1 MSPSRPYLEIPTQP
15 LFNEFPRFRRGF
27 SLEEKGYPSDITR
40 KDAEKIRLE
49 DPIAA
54 QFLRPLFTSDSFLL
68 GPHLW
73 CLWLDGVDEETLH
86 SSPELN
92 HRLKELKKLPT
103 GRGVSP
109 SHYALRKRLSPAP
122 LKRQPPSYYFAISLE
137 VDESNN
143 YLPVVRLS
151 KQTITNQ
158 TSGAIAENEHYVA
171 ALLSSRIFQ
180 LWKLTVLNHFALSE
194 WPNTFELYQTFPVP
208 EMSTREIDDIEHN
221 FDRLLRTRSNFVRNS
236 VGDLYN
242 PAYMPNQLTKA
253 HQRLDAAIFAAYR
266 ISLETPEDVICEQLF
281 QLHQQLSTTSS
292 SA

>member
-1 MSPSRPYLEIPTQP
+1 MSSYRPYLEIPTQP
-15 LFNEFPRFRRGF
+15 LFDEFPRFRRGF

-49 DPIAA
+49 DSIAA
-54 QFLRPLFTSDSFLL
+54 QFLRPLFTSDSLL
-68 GPHLW
+68 YGSHLW
-73 CLWLDGVDEETLH
+73 CLWLDGVDEETLY
-86 SSPELN
+86 SSPELT

-103 GRGVSP
+103 GPSP
-109 SHYALRKRLSPAP
+109 SHYALRERLSPTP

-137 VDESNN
+137 VDESNS

-151 KQTITNQ
+151 KQMITNQ
-158 TSGAIAENEHYVA
+158 TSGVIAENEHYVA

-180 LWKLTVLNHFALSE
+180 LWKLTALNHFALSE

-242 PAYMPNQLTKA
+242 PAYMPDQLTKA

-266 ISLETPEDVICEQLF
+266 INLETPEDVICEQLF